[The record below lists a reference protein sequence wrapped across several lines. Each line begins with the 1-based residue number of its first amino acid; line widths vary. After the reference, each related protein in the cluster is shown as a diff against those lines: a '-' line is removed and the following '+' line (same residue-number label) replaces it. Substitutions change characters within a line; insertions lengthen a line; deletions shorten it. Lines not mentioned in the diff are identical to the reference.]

1 MACRRCAPRCWR
13 SPRSGCARRLRD
25 AGDSGHPRTVVLSLD
40 FSPRAV
46 HAPINMGVRK
56 GRDRDAGARLEIRE
70 LAGGPD
76 AVRLVASG
84 RVDLG
89 VLDVHDLA
97 SARQQGTDLVAVG
110 ALVGRLWLAAAS
122 RRLTLVLRRGWNR
135 ARRGQDAARGGHA
148 YA

>member
-1 MACRRCAPRCWR
+1 
-13 SPRSGCARRLRD
+13 
-25 AGDSGHPRTVVLSLD
+25 VLSLD
-40 FSPRAV
+40 FSPHAV

-97 SARQQGTDLVAVG
+97 SARQQAPTSWPSGHLSG
-110 ALVGRLWLAAAS
+110 AYGLPHPAA
-122 RRLTLVLRRGWNR
+122 G
-135 ARRGQDAARGGHA
+135 
-148 YA
+148 